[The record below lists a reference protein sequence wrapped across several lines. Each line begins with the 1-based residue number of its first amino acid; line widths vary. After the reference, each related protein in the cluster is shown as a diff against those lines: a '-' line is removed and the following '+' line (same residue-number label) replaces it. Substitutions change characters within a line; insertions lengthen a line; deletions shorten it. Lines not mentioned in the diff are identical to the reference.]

1 MYIAVKFWS
10 QNPDKPAAMPGD
22 WPWLCVQEED
32 AAYTPAVE
40 SGEYTIMTQAAYDAH
55 LETYRPSYDI
65 YAATLPP
72 QV

>member
-1 MYIAVKFWS
+1 
-10 QNPDKPAAMPGD
+10 MPGD

-55 LETYRPSYDI
+55 LEAYRPSYDI